1 MKYIPIMQRFPA
13 LIAVLFTCI
22 LSVSAQAYSYEN
34 AWKSIDKAL
43 EQGYPETALS
53 ELDSLITEASRSGNL
68 QQKVKATMY
77 QLGIRAEKDP
87 TTAGKLLQEAE
98 VFAASLTDSPEKMI
112 MYAMLTESYALYM
125 ANNRY
130 LLNNRSGL
138 ERTGTE
144 LPDKLEEW
152 SASDL
157 TSKLN
162 SLIELALKDTLAL
175 QQQGISNYKL
185 FVLTDTLQQATLT
198 TLYDLVLN
206 KMIESQR
213 LVPGNFNEGHWLQR
227 HLAFRRTQPEKLPLI
242 LAELQWA
249 QHRRNVDN
257 SINSQKNFIAVLDSL
272 ATHYTS
278 SPEVVEILVEKASL
292 LAYDETTSGNKRIA
306 FRICEEG
313 IARFPDY
320 PRIHLLKNIQYA
332 IQEQKIVVST
342 DLYFS
347 PGQPITVR
355 LQTTNLQRVKVEVHR
370 LNATAQEYLL
380 FERNRHQQE
389 GDKLFPD
396 TELVDSQWVDIVYN
410 PDFAAVDNEL
420 KLNPQGFG
428 IYEIRVTPSV
438 TSANKSHATSYS
450 IVTNM
455 MAIRRAYNQNQT
467 QYFVVDRLSGK
478 PISGVQTI
486 AFLTEWNKDHYS
498 INLHDKGV
506 SDKQGKV
513 HLKRSNNNYTSTLL
527 SKGSDSFAL
536 LHFNNNYFHFESST
550 HETSTTTISLFTDRS
565 IYRPGQVVHYKA
577 IAYVVGPAIEKV
589 IADTLLEVRLHDAGY
604 SEIEKQTI
612 RTNSFGSATGSF
624 ILPENT
630 PNGRFTIQIKPGS
643 SISISV
649 EEYKKPGFEV
659 EINSDE
665 DEHGFGKTSHFTGKA
680 TAFAGYPIQQAKV
693 NYKVFRKAM
702 PFFRY
707 FIGNIPEKE
716 LIAEGST
723 ETDES
728 GNFTMQFT
736 PLKPDINTGS
746 RLSYFSFSI
755 EADLTSLH
763 GETQSGITT
772 IHVGER
778 TLILTP
784 ELPAMIDKDKAGAV
798 KIKALA
804 LNGQELSKNIN
815 YQLFAH
821 PASKS
826 FAEAEAKK
834 EEKTRGNLV
843 LQGVVTSTDSLR
855 IHWSTLSSGN
865 YSLIATTLDTNNDT
879 VKTETDFILFSE
891 KDKKPAVKSYT
902 WQHTP
907 TLKAIPGSV
916 VPVRFGTSVKNARVL
931 FEVLNGETT
940 VEQKWIRMS
949 NQIKT
954 FKVQVKELNSTGMT
968 VRFTLVRD
976 GKAYHKTVTISAPT
990 PDKHLKPVL
999 SVFRDKLQPGA
1010 NETWTVRI
1018 PEALSLNKSA
1028 ELLASMYDAS
1038 LDKFVPHSWDFD
1050 PGFRYFQLFT
1060 PDWDYLR
1067 AYPSTGYW
1075 NYRTP
1080 SIRENYYTTPT
1091 LYFYNTPIALA
1102 GSSGYYIARQHR
1114 IMSDKAIATQGIVKE
1129 ESEDA
1134 LYSLAVLTSSLN
1146 EKVIVE
1152 NANHTET
1159 VSDDGQPVK
1168 LRENFNETV
1177 FFYPQ
1182 LYADTAGNFN
1192 FSFTLPES
1200 LTRWKL
1206 NLLAHTADLYA
1217 GTANHTV
1224 VSQKELMVEMNLPR
1238 FVRQGDNWLLQAS
1251 VVNLTDSA
1259 LTGSVQFQLMDPVSD
1274 TLITAFEPQQ
1284 FQLAAQRTQAVS
1296 WEVPSLTTY
1305 DLVVC
1310 RIEARSG
1317 TFSDGEM
1324 RYLPVLSDR
1333 IPVTESV
1340 PFMIQQ
1346 GETKEI
1352 SFTTRPEDESI
1363 KQVSLEFTARPIWT
1377 AIQALPVL
1385 ASPESD
1391 NTVDL
1396 LGAWYSAAISRKLVA
1411 TVPELTTVFRQLTA
1425 RGIKDEALVS
1435 KLEQNKELHLLLLK
1449 ATPWLRDAAH
1459 QTEQLR
1465 QLQRILDVHQ
1475 QAGLE
1480 KNVLAKLRMLQVP
1493 SGAFVWMQGMSE
1505 SRYITQLLVE
1515 KMERLYHDPH
1525 YDTKEALRPLLTKA
1539 IEYLDDKLAEDFAR
1553 LKKHTPTYREIQT
1566 ISVLQVHYLT
1576 LRATFKEF
1584 EIKPTGKE
1592 AFDYYGN
1599 QIQRYSSRFPL
1610 YSKALAAQY
1619 FHRTNQPR
1627 PASDLLRSLKE
1638 MAVKDKNKGM
1648 YWAKNTSSWI
1658 WHERPLSIHTRLLE
1672 TFNETGGN
1680 ENELEMMK
1688 LWLLNQKRA
1697 QSWNN
1702 RLTTLEAVM
1711 ALVTTGERW
1720 MGNTNTYT
1728 FTANNTHVV
1737 PTDNIPGSGYSNT
1750 SLEKTVK
1757 SITIQSAATNSPAP
1771 AWGALYRQSLQR
1783 LDKVQASGKELS
1795 IRREYYLQ
1803 HQQGTT
1809 KTLEELS
1816 AANTLEIGDRIISR
1830 LVITAAENYEY
1841 VVLKDNK
1848 AAALEVAN
1856 QLSSYTY
1863 NNGLAYYRS
1872 PGDAATEY
1880 FFDYLPKGTYILE
1893 EEYYLSQSGDFSAGN
1908 AAIQC
1913 MYAPEYTSF
1922 SAGSRWNIKVKK
1934 D

>member
-53 ELDSLITEASRSGNL
+53 ELDSLIIEASRSGNL

-77 QLGIRAEKDP
+77 QLHIRAEKDP
-87 TTAGKLLQEAE
+87 TTTGKLLQEAE
-98 VFAASLTDSPEKMI
+98 AYAASLTDSPEKMI
-112 MYAMLTESYALYM
+112 MYTMLVDSYALHM
-125 ANNRY
+125 NFSFFFSSK
-130 LLNNRSGL
+130 RSEL
-138 ERTGTE
+138 KTAGTE
-144 LPDKLEEW
+144 LPENLEEW
-152 SASDL
+152 SEKDL
-157 TSKLN
+157 KTKIN
-162 SLIELALKDTLAL
+162 SLTTMALKDTLAL
-175 QQQGISNYKL
+175 QQQRISTDNV
-185 FVLTDTLQQATLT
+185 FVLTDTLKQTTAT
-198 TLYDLVLN
+198 TLYDLVIN
-206 KMIESQR
+206 KLIESQR
-213 LVPGNFNEGHWLQR
+213 LIPGYFNEGPWLQR

-242 LAELQWA
+242 MAELQWA
-249 QHRRNVDN
+249 QHCQIVDN
-257 SINSQKNFIAVLDSL
+257 SIDANKNFIAVLDSL
-272 ATHYTS
+272 ATHYAS

-292 LAYDETTSGNKRIA
+292 LAYDETKSGNKRIA

-332 IQEQKIVVST
+332 IQKQKIIVST
-342 DLYFS
+342 DVYTS
-347 PGQPITVR
+347 PKKPITVQ
-355 LQTTNLQRVKVEVHR
+355 LETTNLQRVKVEVHR
-370 LNATAQEYLL
+370 LNATAEEYQQFKLNLL
-380 FERNRHQQE
+380 QRYEE
-389 GDKLFPD
+389 ILYPD

-410 PDFAAVDNEL
+410 PDFAAIDTQL
-420 KLNPQGFG
+420 KLKAQDVG
-428 IYEIRVTPSV
+428 IYEIRILPPTNPS
-438 TSANKSHATSYS
+438 SEKPATTYTT
-450 IVTNM
+450 ITNM
-455 MAIRRAYNQNQT
+455 IAIRRAFNQNQN
-467 QYFVVDRLSGK
+467 QYFIVDRLSGK
-478 PISGVQTI
+478 PISGVTTSTYQW
-486 AFLTEWNKDHYS
+486 EWNKDHYTYT
-498 INLHDKGV
+498 LKDKGK
-506 SDKQGKV
+506 SDKHGKV
-513 HLKRSNNNYTSTLL
+513 HLKQRYTNHLSTLL
-527 SKGSDSFAL
+527 SNGKDSFAM
-536 LHFNNNYFHFESST
+536 FEYYGNNFQFHATTPEK
-550 HETSTTTISLFTDRS
+550 TTTVVRIFTDRS
-565 IYRPGQVVHYKA
+565 IYRPGQPVYYKA
-577 IAYVVGPAIEKV
+577 IAYAVGSTSEKV
-589 IADTLLEVRLHDAGY
+589 IADTLLEVSLRDINY
-604 SEIEKQTI
+604 TEIEKQTI
-612 RTNSFGSATGSF
+612 RTNSFGSAAGSF
-624 ILPENT
+624 ILPDNSKKGIFRIGM
-630 PNGRFTIQIKPGS
+630 NMANYIK
-643 SISISV
+643 ISV

-680 TAFAGYPIQQAKV
+680 TAFAGYPIQLAKV

-723 ETDES
+723 ETDAF

-736 PLKPDINTGS
+736 PAKPDIYTGS
-746 RLSYFSFSI
+746 CLSYFRFSV
-755 EADLTSLH
+755 ETNVTSQH
-763 GETQSGITT
+763 GETQFGTTT
-772 IHVGER
+772 IPVGER
-778 TLILTP
+778 SLILTP
-784 ELPAMIDKDKAGAV
+784 ELPAMVDKDKAGAV

-821 PASKS
+821 PVSKT
-826 FAEAEAKK
+826 FAEAEVKT
-834 EEKTRGNLV
+834 EEKLNNNLV
-843 LQGVVTSTDSLR
+843 LQGVFTSTDSLR
-855 IHWSTLSSGN
+855 INWNTLSSGD
-865 YSLIATTLDTNNDT
+865 YSLVVTTLDTNNDT
-879 VKTETDFILFSE
+879 VTTETEFILFSE

-907 TLKAIPGSV
+907 TLIAAPGSTV
-916 VPVRFGTSVKNARVL
+916 VVRFGTSVKNARVL
-931 FEVLNGETT
+931 YEVLHGGTT
-940 VEQKWIRMS
+940 LEQKWVRMS

-954 FKVQVKELNSTGMT
+954 FKVHFKESYKTGIT
-968 VRFTLVRD
+968 VRFTLVQD
-976 GKAYHKTVTISAPT
+976 GKVYHKTVTISEST
-990 PDKHLKPVL
+990 ITKQLKPVL

-1018 PEALSLNKSA
+1018 PEALSLKKSA

-1038 LDKFVPHSWDFD
+1038 LDKFVTHSWHFN
-1050 PGFRYFQLFT
+1050 PNFKSSR
-1060 PDWDYLR
+1060 
-1067 AYPSTGYW
+1067 PSTPGWEHINSNPTRDVWY
-1075 NYRTP
+1075 YQLP
-1080 SIRENYYTTPT
+1080 SISGNNYSVPT
-1091 LYFYNTPIALA
+1091 LDFYNVSVALA
-1102 GSSGYYIARQHR
+1102 GRRAHYMRSPQRVMGN
-1114 IMSDKAIATQGIVKE
+1114 KALPTIEVE
-1129 ESEDA
+1129 ENFAMVIEDPM
-1134 LYSLAVLTSSLN
+1134 TG
-1146 EKVIVE
+1146 KTKQ
-1152 NANHTET
+1152 TET
-1159 VSDDGQPVK
+1159 VSDYGQPVK

-1396 LGAWYSAAISRKLVA
+1396 LGAWYSAAISRKLVV

-1584 EIKPTGKE
+1584 EIQSTGQE

-1599 QIQRYSSRFPL
+1599 QIQRYARRFPL

-1619 FHRTNQPR
+1619 FHRTNQPG

-1697 QSWNN
+1697 QSWDN

-1816 AANTLEIGDRIISR
+1816 AATTLEIGDRIISR

-1913 MYAPEYTSF
+1913 MYAPEYTSY
-1922 SAGSRWNIKVKK
+1922 SAGSRWNIKVTK